1 MSKVLTYNPEQKVP
15 SLFPHYVDWIRK
27 GKVEHH
33 FTWEMCQTN
42 PGGMLVESM
51 DFHGKGN
58 SKDGKKSKHER
69 NICFK
74 NQVK

>member
-1 MSKVLTYNPEQKVP
+1 
-15 SLFPHYVDWIRK
+15 
-27 GKVEHH
+27 
-33 FTWEMCQTN
+33 MCQTN
-42 PGGMLVESM
+42 PGGILVEAM
-51 DFHGKGN
+51 NFNGKGK